1 MLEVVSSENICM
13 QIGHRYACDSHVSSC
28 IRLCCVFSMRNSA
41 SSAIASYISVHA
53 YFSLYQPSHSTF
65 CKLNMILGI
74 LLQCKCGCIET
85 QRPYLH
91 GTSAAYSHDFRVS
104 DKFHHISVPYNSFR
118 YFPMN
123 VCANQHQAS
132 SPFSFVSSASPARQP
147 LPRNRMPKGHLA
159 WVYARARA
167 IWQRNDRLLI
177 QTEH

>member
-1 MLEVVSSENICM
+1 MRFPGVILHPFVRCLLDVPQCFF
-13 QIGHRYACDSHVSSC
+13 GDSF
-28 IRLCCVFSMRNSA
+28 IYLCACVFFFIPTILLLRMC
-41 SSAIASYISVHA
+41 
-53 YFSLYQPSHSTF
+53 TF
-65 CKLNMILGI
+65 CKLNVILAI
-74 LLQCKCGCIET
+74 LLQCKCGFIET

-91 GTSAAYSHDFRVS
+91 GTSAAYSRDFRVIN
-104 DKFHHISVPYNSFR
+104 KFHHISVPYKSFR

-177 QTEH
+177 QTEHYTS